1 MTIKEKLCKL
11 LGFQLLLL
19 SVMGILVYN
28 TSVYAENEEEWM
40 PDPAL
45 REAVREKLGIP
56 ADRPLTQ
63 AYLQEHLVD
72 LHVHNRG
79 IVDLIGLEHATD
91 LQTLGL
97 RRNKISDLSPLSGLT
112 KLGFLNLGGNQ
123 ISDLSPLAG
132 LTRLEKLGLEGNQIE
147 DLSPLA
153 GLVNL
158 KDLNIINNP
167 ISDLSPLLVLEN
179 LEDLRFNDFRDR
191 DIASTIPISKLKQ
204 FGYDETCDLERI
216 PSISERIENRE
227 YPSVFAAWGNI
238 INLPNLSSRER
249 LAYHDLF
256 FSSKIVDSM
265 KWLPT
270 PEGVKVFM
278 HAESAKDEREERLS
292 LNPNMLF
299 LVPMHYGIA
308 EYWQHPEDWPYWLRD
323 ESGNRIVGDI
333 DGEAFFFDYT
343 LPEVQDIVVQQAVAF
358 AKCGLFDGILFD
370 TWREEDRHNKEIAH
384 YYAHDILEAS
394 ITLLRRVRE
403 AVGDDFLILVNPNDT
418 KVPRSAPYVNGMFME
433 TIGSGLYGY
442 NHQHLVK
449 IESTLLWGEQ
459 HLRAPQINCLEGW
472 RLEGEPLD
480 SPKNQQWMRLF
491 TTMSLAFSDGYV
503 LFSNTYL
510 KGHHTHYW
518 YSFWDAD
525 LGRPI
530 GAKGQTYE
538 SINGL
543 FIREFTNGWAVYNRS
558 GNAQDIQLP
567 MQVTGVESGIT
578 GITHTLPDLD
588 GEIYLKQETGT
599 SVDVNGDGVVNILDL
614 VLVAQHLGETA
625 PSNSKVDVNGDGI
638 VNILDL
644 VLIAQHLGGEM
655 AAAPAMVSGT
665 PDAAVIQAWIKQAQ
679 LGNDGTLAF
688 QRGIANLQRLLAS
701 LIPEKTALLANYP
714 NPFNPETWIPYH
726 LANPSDVQIT
736 IYDTR
741 SSIIRRLELGH
752 QHSGYY
758 VTKNRAAYW
767 DGRNDVGERVANGI
781 YFYQLQADQLSFLR
795 KMIILK

>member
-1 MTIKEKLCKL
+1 MTIKEKLCKSL
-11 LGFQLLLL
+11 WFQFLLL
-19 SVMGILVYN
+19 SVVGIFVYN
-28 TSVYAENEEEWM
+28 TFAYAENEEEWM

-45 REAVREKLGIP
+45 RQAVREKFRVP
-56 ADRPLTQ
+56 AGRPLSQ
-63 AYLQEHLVD
+63 AYVQEHLTN
-72 LHVHNRG
+72 LEAINKG
-79 IVDLIGLEHATD
+79 IVDLTGLEHATD
-91 LQTLGL
+91 LQFLGL
-97 RRNKISDLSPLSGLT
+97 PQNKIHDLSPLSGITELVW
-112 KLGFLNLGGNQ
+112 LNLGSNQ

-132 LTRLEKLGLEGNQIE
+132 LVNLELLGLSNNQIS

-158 KDLNIINNP
+158 KNLTIINNP

-179 LEDLRFNDFRDR
+179 LEDLGFNNFRDR
-191 DIASTIPISKLKQ
+191 DIASTIPLSKLKQ

-238 INLPNLSSRER
+238 INLPNLSWRER

-256 FSSKIVDSM
+256 FSSKIFDSM

-278 HAESAKDEREERLS
+278 HAESAKRKREERLS

-299 LVPMHYGIA
+299 LVPMHYGVA

-323 ESGNRIVGDI
+323 ESGNRIVADI

-343 LPEVQDIVVQQAVAF
+343 LPEIQDIVVQQAVAF

-403 AVGDDFLILVNPNDT
+403 AVGDDFLILVNSNDT

-472 RLEGEPLD
+472 RLREEPLD
-480 SPKNQQWMRLF
+480 SPRNQQWMRLF

-503 LFSNTYL
+503 LFGNTYL
-510 KGHHTHYW
+510 QGHTHYW
-518 YSFWDAD
+518 YPFWDAD

-538 SINGL
+538 SIEGL

-558 GNAQDIQLP
+558 GKEQQIEFP
-567 MQVTGVESGIT
+567 EKVSGVANGVMDKRS
-578 GITHTLPDLD
+578 HTVPDLD
-588 GEIYLKQETGT
+588 GEIYLKSESGLETPPT
-599 SVDVNGDGVVNILDL
+599 ADVNGDGVVNIQDL
-614 VLVAQHLGETA
+614 VIVANAFGKAEPDL
-625 PSNSKVDVNGDGI
+625 NGDGV
-638 VNILDL
+638 VNIQDL
-644 VLIAQHLGGEM
+644 VI
-655 AAAPAMVSGT
+655 
-665 PDAAVIQAWIKQAQ
+665 
-679 LGNDGTLAF
+679 
-688 QRGIANLQRLLAS
+688 
-701 LIPEKTALLANYP
+701 
-714 NPFNPETWIPYH
+714 
-726 LANPSDVQIT
+726 
-736 IYDTR
+736 
-741 SSIIRRLELGH
+741 
-752 QHSGYY
+752 
-758 VTKNRAAYW
+758 
-767 DGRNDVGERVANGI
+767 VANA
-781 YFYQLQADQLSFLR
+781 F
-795 KMIILK
+795 